1 MWLNRKFYSL
11 LARVIALLGFV
22 PFTSCAKMYG
32 PPPCMYGPEP
42 ERTNYGC
49 RLEASVT
56 DEQGHGIE
64 GIKLTVRSLG
74 SETDLDYEPVY
85 TDANGKVEVLY
96 NVPRGY
102 EYDDFVSGVVSAE
115 DVDGAE
121 NGGEFEPVEL
131 EFSNEGSE
139 IQSNAYQK
147 SLQIVMKRKE

>member
-1 MWLNRKFYSL
+1 MWLNRKIYAL

-22 PFTSCAKMYG
+22 SVSSCEQPEMYG

-49 RLEASVT
+49 RLDASVT
-56 DEQGHGIE
+56 DE
-64 GIKLTVRSLG
+64 L
-74 SETDLDYEPVY
+74 
-85 TDANGKVEVLY
+85 
-96 NVPRGY
+96 
-102 EYDDFVSGVVSAE
+102 SGVVLAE
-115 DVDGAE
+115 DIDGAE